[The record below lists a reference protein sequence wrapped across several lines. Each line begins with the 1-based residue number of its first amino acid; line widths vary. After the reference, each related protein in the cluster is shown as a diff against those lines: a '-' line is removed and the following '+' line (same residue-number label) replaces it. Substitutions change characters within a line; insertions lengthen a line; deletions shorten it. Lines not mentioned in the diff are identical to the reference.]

1 MKKLTF
7 FEKIC
12 NSFHLKSITPRCFVY
27 RIDCILMG
35 LVMVKVSGRD
45 AYKLYFTI
53 FSLLGSTLKKCLDI
67 PIFQKTIVDEKNQ
80 EIYLSENM
88 TAEDIDKTIRK
99 CMEQFTLIPARNI
112 VFAEFINYLYEK
124 TIKEPT
130 ISNNFVLKM
139 KIYKFIY
146 KIALIYDKKEMAIS
160 VYDII
165 ANNISK
171 WDDSIFQYWFGEK
184 DVYLKRLREFETNKK
199 QIKQNLSVIL
209 KDSKISKLPDYT
221 FLN

>member
-1 MKKLTF
+1 MKKITF

-12 NSFHLKSITPRCFVY
+12 KPFHLKSINPRCFVY

-35 LVMVKVSGRD
+35 LVIVKVPGRD

-53 FSLLGSTLKKCLDI
+53 FSLLENTLKKCLDI
-67 PIFQKTIVDEKNQ
+67 PIFQESIVDENNQ
-80 EIYLSENM
+80 EMYLSENM
-88 TAEDIDKTIRK
+88 TTEDIDKNIQR
-99 CMEQFTLIPARNI
+99 CLEQFSLISARNI
-112 VFAEFINYLYEK
+112 VFTEFINYLYEK

-139 KIYKFIY
+139 KIYKLIY
-146 KIALIYDKKEMAIS
+146 KIALIHGKKEIVFS

-171 WDDSIFQYWFGEK
+171 WNDSIFQYWYGEK
-184 DVYLKRLREFETNKK
+184 ESYLKKLKEFETNKK
-199 QIKQNLSVIL
+199 QIKQNFSDIL
-209 KDSKISKLPDYT
+209 KDSKISKLANYT
-221 FLN
+221 LE